1 MTPDEMDLVLRRLV
15 AMGAPKETC
24 FLIVRNHL
32 QTCYS
37 KPSQ

>member
-24 FLIVRNHL
+24 IQN
-32 QTCYS
+32 
-37 KPSQ
+37 K